1 MALIKV
7 NKDTINYSHPLIN
20 NKNND
25 NVFMILDYK
34 YNKNDNIFMILDYKY
49 NTRKNIF
56 EKYIPQI
63 FNNYIVFIS
72 AQSFQQNNYFLSKQI
87 RKFVSLYLQDNI
99 LCIGGESYLY
109 TLALDK
115 INNITFYTN
124 SQSIYDDCIFN
135 NNIYKKNITPDGRY
149 NLVDYNNYIFNK
161 DIKYDICLINLSKLN
176 KNIINQIQNIN
187 KIIIISCHHDDFWK
201 KAKFPNHKLVIR
213 KKFICNKMKYFI
225 TVNIFIKKREIISLG
240 SNCSVAYQLKQHNYR
255 FNSYP
260 FDWCNIKINQLI
272 NVLKNNFVN
281 YENIKI
287 NKLSEN
293 HPAFLNNNSNNPVS
307 NNPKP
312 SYILTN
318 DYNIKFAHEVISNN
332 YLDCEEFKNKLIR
345 RINKFKNLIHNRHN
359 PIFIRIELNNFNKD
373 SYYLLLNELDKYFDN
388 YKLILISNNNINHK
402 NIINYKLYNFEDW
415 KYNNLNWKNIF
426 INTYI

>member
-7 NKDTINYSHPLIN
+7 NKDNINYSHCLINKNNN

-25 NVFMILDYK
+25 
-34 YNKNDNIFMILDYKY
+34 IFMILDSRFR
-49 NTRKNIF
+49 TRKNKLD
-56 EKYIPQI
+56 KYIPQI

-109 TLALDK
+109 TLSLEE

-135 NNIYKKNITPDGRY
+135 NNIYKKNIIPEALS
-149 NLVDYNNYIFNK
+149 NLVDYNNYNFNK
-161 DIKYDICLINLSKLN
+161 NIKYDICLINLSKLN

-213 KKFICNKMKYFI
+213 KKFICDKMKYFI
-225 TVNIFIKKREIISLG
+225 TVNIFIKKREIVSLG

-272 NVLKNNFVN
+272 DVLKNNFVN

-293 HPAFLNNNSNNPVS
+293 HPTFLNN

-312 SYILTN
+312 SYILSN
-318 DYNIKFAHEVISNN
+318 GYNIKFAHEVISDN
-332 YLDCEEFKNKLIR
+332 YLDCEEFKNKLTR
-345 RINKFKNLIHNRHN
+345 RINRFKHLIYNGHN

-373 SYYLLLNELDKYFDN
+373 SYYLLLNELDKYFNN

-402 NIINYKLYNFEDW
+402 NIINYKLDNFEDW

-426 INTYI
+426 INTYIYD